1 MCICILCAYKCV
13 YVHIFQCIHILV
25 DIYTWVQM
33 HINVMFYKY
42 MNFYVILHLN
52 IHDMYYTGDA
62 IPGK

>member
-1 MCICILCAYKCV
+1 
-13 YVHIFQCIHILV
+13 
-25 DIYTWVQM
+25 M
-33 HINVMFYKY
+33 HINVFFYKY